1 MGKAAFFTALKTDLL
16 TVSYTKEDSTTDNIK
31 FVSIYK
37 NVDERKDNPNLM
49 PAVLIEFMPH
59 DFRELTNAVQDYDL
73 QVRLHVE
80 FESYK
85 DEDIDVLNCVEAV
98 YVKVAHKQYAGFSKM
113 IRISEETDNEMTNKQ
128 VYKMIFKTHAKDF
141 SADIRPST
149 PATVTPVI
157 TPTIVTIEDNL

>member
-1 MGKAAFFTALKTDLL
+1 MGKAAFFTALKADLQ
-16 TVSYTKEDSTTDNIK
+16 TISYIRENGSSDNIK

-37 NVDERKDNPNLM
+37 NVSEDMDNPNLM

-98 YVKVAHKQYAGFSKM
+98 YAKVAHKQYAGFSKM

-141 SADIRPST
+141 SADNRPAT
-149 PATVTPVI
+149 PVTVTPSI
-157 TPTIVTIEDNL
+157 NPTIIKIEDNL